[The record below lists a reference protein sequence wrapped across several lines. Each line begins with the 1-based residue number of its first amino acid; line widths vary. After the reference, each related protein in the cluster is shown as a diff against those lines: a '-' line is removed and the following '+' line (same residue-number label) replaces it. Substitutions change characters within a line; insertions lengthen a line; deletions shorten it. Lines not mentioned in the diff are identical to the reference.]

1 MNKTVDNIK
10 TLAGII
16 TYNPDIKRL
25 EENVSAIYPQVDKV
39 IIFDNG
45 SENIEEIKALSTKF
59 STMDFLLSKTNQGIA
74 KGLSE
79 IMNYAIS
86 NKYDWVLS
94 LDDDSVAYSS
104 MVQEYLK
111 YINLPNIATMTSFVE
126 DRNYPVDRDEINSDI
141 TYVDRCITSG
151 CFMSVEAY
159 KNSDGYSIDFFIDR
173 VDDDI
178 CYNLTRNGYKHIR
191 INKVLMLHEMGF
203 GQIRHFLWHKARAVN
218 YSPIRRYYIFRN
230 ETIVR
235 NKYPE
240 LIKKEW
246 LESGRPMWINFC
258 LSSLKILL
266 YEKNKLE
273 KISSSW
279 LGWKDGR
286 KYVKDNLRRR

>member
-1 MNKTVDNIK
+1 MKKDVKNVK
-10 TLAGII
+10 TLAGIV
-16 TYNPDIKRL
+16 TYNSDIKRL
-25 EENVSAIYPQVDKV
+25 EENVSAIYLQVNKV

-45 SENIEEIKALSTKF
+45 SKNAEEIKALSKNF
-59 STMDFLLSKTNQGIA
+59 PNLDFFLCKTNQGIA

-79 IMNYAIS
+79 IMDYAIS

-94 LDDDSVAYSS
+94 LDDDSVA
-104 MVQEYLK
+104 MPKLIENYLK
-111 YINLPNIATMTSFVE
+111 YVNLPNVAVMTCRME
-126 DRNYPVDRDEINSDI
+126 DRNYDMHDAEIKDDFEYTN
-141 TYVDRCITSG
+141 RFITSG
-151 CFMSVEAY
+151 SFMSVHAY
-159 KNSDGYSIDFFIDR
+159 KNSDGYDLDFFIDR

-178 CYNLTRNGYKHIR
+178 CYNLIKHGYKHIKL
-191 INKVLMLHEMGF
+191 NYVGLLHEMGA
-203 GQIRHFLWHKARAVN
+203 GVIRKFLWHKARAVN

-240 LIKKEW
+240 IIKKEW